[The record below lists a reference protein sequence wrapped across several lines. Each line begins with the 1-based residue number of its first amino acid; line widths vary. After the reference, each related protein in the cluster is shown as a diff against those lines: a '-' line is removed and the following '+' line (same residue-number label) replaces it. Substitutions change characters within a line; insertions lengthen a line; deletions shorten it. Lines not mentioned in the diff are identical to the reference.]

1 METQE
6 KPSVHLS
13 VRLTVGGG
21 GRHDCLFVVVSQD
34 FELLTLPVLSPLTF
48 SFFWTQK
55 GAQESP
61 ALYLPKTDFWMFQSS
76 PRSPVWFSPC
86 EALSLLVFCFLRL
99 AEDGRHHPP
108 PKASGP
114 LTLILLTPKHPEASR
129 GLQAQYH
136 HHGELWLQGC
146 LSVGQTDF

>member
-86 EALSLLVFCFLRL
+86 EALSLPGFLFPVSGGGWL
-99 AEDGRHHPP
+99 APP
-108 PKASGP
+108 PTESQRAPHPDPSDP
-114 LTLILLTPKHPEASR
+114 QTP
-129 GLQAQYH
+129 
-136 HHGELWLQGC
+136 
-146 LSVGQTDF
+146 